1 VSSIILSVIQTVCYP
16 NYLLSKLL
24 VIQTISYPNC
34 LSSKLLVIQTICYP
48 NCLSSQRRLGS
59 ISSILRLAS
68 SYRFVGQIE
77 RSETQQPLS
86 QLQLQERPA
95 ALSFINDTVFHQ
107 SYCLPSMILFVIH
120 YTVCYPNRLSSKLFV
135 IQTVATQ
142 TVCHPNCL
150 LPKLFVIQ
158 TICYPNRLS
167 SQRRLGSISSTLRF
181 ASSYRFVGQIE
192 RSETQQPLS
201 QLQLLERPAVL
212 SFINDTVFHQSYCL
226 PSMILYVIHY
236 TVCYP
241 NRLSSKPFVLQII
254 CHPNC
259 LLSKLFVIQTIC
271 YPNCLSSKPFVIPA
285 KAGIHF

>member
-1 VSSIILSVIQTVCYP
+1 VSSIILSVIQTVCHPNYLSSKLFVIQTICYP

-34 LSSKLLVIQTICYP
+34 LSS
-48 NCLSSQRRLGS
+48 QRRLGS
-59 ISSILRLAS
+59 ISSILRL
-68 SYRFVGQIE
+68 
-77 RSETQQPLS
+77 
-86 QLQLQERPA
+86 
-95 ALSFINDTVFHQ
+95 
-107 SYCLPSMILFVIH
+107 
-120 YTVCYPNRLSSKLFV
+120 
-135 IQTVATQ
+135 
-142 TVCHPNCL
+142 
-150 LPKLFVIQ
+150 
-158 TICYPNRLS
+158 
-167 SQRRLGSISSTLRF
+167 

-271 YPNCLSSKPFVIPA
+271 YPNCLSSKLFATQTVCHPSEGWDPFLVL
-285 KAGIHF
+285 FVSYLL